1 MPGHHDPAAP
11 AAATVPAGAAHAA
24 RLVVIWHS
32 RTGATRALV
41 DALRDG
47 ATSEP
52 GVMTCMLAVG
62 EANPADLL
70 EADLVVLAA
79 PENLGALSGAMK
91 EYLDTGYYDWLD
103 RTNGKP
109 WASIIAAGSDGTGA
123 QRQLDRIATGL
134 RLRRVAEP
142 LIVITDAQSPERIRA
157 AKIVPDADLDRAREL
172 GAALAAG
179 LALGIY

>member
-1 MPGHHDPAAP
+1 VAAR
-11 AAATVPAGAAHAA
+11 AVPAY
-24 RLVVIWHS
+24 
-32 RTGATRALV
+32 
-41 DALRDG
+41 
-47 ATSEP
+47 
-52 GVMTCMLAVG
+52 
-62 EANPADLL
+62 EAMPADLL
-70 EADLVVLAA
+70 DADLVVLAA

-109 WASIIAAGSDGTGA
+109 WASIIAAGSDGSGA

-157 AKIVPDADLDRAREL
+157 TKTVKDTDLARAREL
-172 GAALAAG
+172 GAALASG
-179 LALGIY
+179 LALGIF

>member
-1 MPGHHDPAAP
+1 MPGPHDPGTPAAP
-11 AAATVPAGAAHAA
+11 PATTGAAHVA

-47 ATSEP
+47 AATEP
-52 GVMTCMLAVG
+52 AVVTRTLAVG
-62 EANPADLL
+62 DATPADLL

-109 WASIIAAGSDGTGA
+109 WASIVAAGSDGTGA

-157 AKIVPDADLDRAREL
+157 AKVIHAADLARAREL
-172 GAALAAG
+172 GTALAAG
-179 LALGIY
+179 LALGVF

>member
-1 MPGHHDPAAP
+1 MTGNS
-11 AAATVPAGAAHAA
+11 ATSLAAGAATPP

-41 DALRDG
+41 DALLQG
-47 ATSEP
+47 AASEP
-52 GVMTCMLAVG
+52 GVVARALAVA
-62 EANPADLL
+62 EATPADLL

-157 AKIVPDADLDRAREL
+157 SKTLRDADLARAREL
-172 GAALAAG
+172 GAGLAAG
-179 LALGIY
+179 LALGIH